1 MLIIFVK
8 ILSVFGITFIGY
20 GANKIKWLP
29 IESTKYLSLILVNI
43 ASPCLVVYSMSRQ
56 VLTEDTFASVTQSA
70 GLMLLAMT
78 VTALI
83 SIAVVKWMKV
93 PQSDRGVYRLLL
105 TFTNNGFMG
114 YPLSLAIFGEDGL
127 FLMIIVNAVFMI
139 YLYSVGVIILIYD
152 KDGKI
157 DLKSAMKSI
166 VSIPFLTSVIGLLM
180 FFLGIHLPS
189 LVENFLK
196 TIGDMTIPL
205 SMIIIG
211 IQLAESRIR
220 DVLTNKHL
228 YMIMILKLSV
238 LPAFLFGIF
247 VWLPLNTLVLCIV
260 IFAMTLPSAAVIPV
274 LSDIYGTNTKIA
286 SQGVFLTTM
295 LSMISIPICA
305 LLLTLYLGNP

>member
-1 MLIIFVK
+1 MLIIFAK

-29 IESTKYLSLILVNI
+29 IESTRYLSLILVNI
-43 ASPCLVVYSMSRQ
+43 ASPCLVIYSMSRQ
-56 VLTEDTFASVTQSA
+56 ELTNDTFASVTQSA
-70 GLMLLAMT
+70 GLMFLAL
-78 VTALI
+78 TA
-83 SIAVVKWMKV
+83 AVFFAIVAVKLMKV
-93 PQSDRGVYRLLL
+93 PQADRGVYRLMLI
-105 TFTNNGFMG
+105 FTNNGFMG
-114 YPLSLAIFGEDGL
+114 YPLSLAVFGEDGL
-127 FLMIIVNAVFMI
+127 FLMIIANAIFMI

-157 DLKSAMKSI
+157 DIKSALKSI
-166 VSIPFLTSVIGLLM
+166 VSIPFITSAIGLLM

-189 LVENFLK
+189 LLENFLK

-205 SMIIIG
+205 SMLIIG

-228 YMIMILKLSV
+228 YITMILKLIAF
-238 LPAFLFGIF
+238 PALLFGIF
-247 VWLPLNTLVLCIV
+247 MWLPFIPLVFCIV

-274 LSDIYGTNTKIA
+274 LSDIYGTNTKVA

-295 LSMISIPICA
+295 LSMITIPIYA
-305 LLLTLYLGNP
+305 ILLTLYLGM

>member
-56 VLTEDTFASVTQSA
+56 VLTKDTFASVTQSA

-180 FFLGIHLPS
+180 FFMGIHLPS

-228 YMIMILKLSV
+228 YMIMILKLTV

-247 VWLPLNTLVLCIV
+247 VWLPLNTLVFCIV

-295 LSMISIPICA
+295 LSMITIPICA
-305 LLLTLYLGNP
+305 LLLTLYLGNS

>member
-1 MLIIFVK
+1 MLIIFAK

-127 FLMIIVNAVFMI
+127 FLMIIANAVFMI

-180 FFLGIHLPS
+180 FFVGIHLPS

-228 YMIMILKLSV
+228 YITMIFKLIV

-247 VWLPLNTLVLCIV
+247 VWLPFNTLVFCIV

-295 LSMISIPICA
+295 LSMISIPIYA
-305 LLLTLYLGNP
+305 LLLTLYLGI

>member
-1 MLIIFVK
+1 MLIIFAK

-83 SIAVVKWMKV
+83 AIAVVKWMKV

-127 FLMIIVNAVFMI
+127 FLMIIANAVFMI

-189 LVENFLK
+189 LVDNFLK

-228 YMIMILKLSV
+228 YITMILKLIV
-238 LPAFLFGIF
+238 LPALLFGIF
-247 VWLPLNTLVLCIV
+247 MWLPFNTLAFCIV

-295 LSMISIPICA
+295 LSMISIPIYA
-305 LLLTLYLGNP
+305 LLLTLYLGIR